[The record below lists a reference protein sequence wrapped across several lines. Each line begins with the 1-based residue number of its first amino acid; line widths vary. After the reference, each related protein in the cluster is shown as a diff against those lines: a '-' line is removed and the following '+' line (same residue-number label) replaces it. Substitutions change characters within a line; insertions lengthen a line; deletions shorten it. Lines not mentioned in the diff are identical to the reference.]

1 MITAQN
7 IDYYIAGRKII
18 DSVSFRLAEKQK
30 IGLVGRNGSGKST
43 LFRLLLSELE
53 RDSGDLTIPQDIK
66 IGWVQ
71 QHIPDTD
78 MPVLDY
84 VIASDA
90 ERTQLMQKLETTED
104 PNLLGDIYERLIH
117 IDAYTAEARAGEIL
131 KGLGFDKDMQA
142 RPLKHYSGGWR
153 MRVAL
158 AAALFQSPDLL
169 LLDEPTNHLD
179 FETSTW
185 LEGFLKTYP
194 RAILLISH
202 ERDFVNGIVD
212 GIFHLKKGQLKYYK
226 GNYDTF
232 ETNYKAQL
240 AADASY
246 NRRIESQRQHLQS
259 FVDRFRAKASKAA
272 QAQSRI
278 KMMEKLNPIQMT
290 PEDPTVK
297 FAFSTADVLAP
308 PMVRFEGLTLGYGE
322 HEVLKN
328 LKGGLNPEE
337 RIALLGANG
346 NGKSTF
352 VKFLAG
358 KLQPLKG
365 NVYISDKIR
374 VGYFDQHQYETLDQT
389 ATPYQII
396 HRLNPDIGDTKIRAH
411 LGRFGF
417 NTDMVSRQLSS
428 LSGGEKVRLVFCGL
442 CIDSPN
448 LLILDEP
455 TNHLDIEMR
464 DSLALALNEFSG
476 AVVLVSHDAHLINAV
491 ADELWVV
498 SNQKV
503 TQFRGNLS
511 EYRASI

>member
-7 IDYYIAGRKII
+7 LDYYIAGRKII
-18 DSVSFRLAEKQK
+18 DDVSFRLAEKQK
-30 IGLVGRNGSGKST
+30 IGLIGRNGSGKTT
-43 LFRLLLSELE
+43 LIKLMLGKIEL
-53 RDSGDLTIPQDIK
+53 DSGELSIPKDAK
-66 IGWVQ
+66 VGWVQ
-71 QHIPDTD
+71 QHIPDTQES
-78 MPVLDY
+78 VLGY
-84 VIASDA
+84 VIASDK
-90 ERTQLMQKLETTED
+90 ERTDLLAKLDTTED
-104 PNLLGDIYERLIH
+104 PNDLADIYDRLIH

-131 KGLGFDKDMQA
+131 KGLGFDKDMQEH
-142 RPLKHYSGGWR
+142 PLSNYSGGWR

-179 FETSTW
+179 FETAAW
-185 LEGFLKTYP
+185 LEVFLKSYP

-202 ERDFVNGIVD
+202 ERDFVNAVVD
-212 GIFHLKKGQLKYYK
+212 GIFHLKQGRLKYYK
-226 GNYDTF
+226 GDYDTF
-232 ETNYKAQL
+232 EHNYKSQL

-259 FVDRFRAKASKAA
+259 FVDRFRATASKAA

-278 KMMEKLNPIQMT
+278 KMMEKLDPVQLT

-297 FAFSTADVLAP
+297 FNFTAGDTIAP
-308 PMVRFEGLTLGYGE
+308 PLVRYETVSLGYDE
-322 HEVLKN
+322 NVVLER
-328 LKGGLNPEE
+328 LKGGMNPGE

-352 VKFLAG
+352 VKFLAN
-358 KLQPLKG
+358 KLKPLKG
-365 NVYISDKIR
+365 HVYMSDKVR
-374 VGYFDQHQYETLDQT
+374 VGYFDQHQYETLDQKS
-389 ATPYQII
+389 TPYQII
-396 HRLNPDIGDTKIRAH
+396 QRTKRDMNDTQVRAH

-417 NTDMVSRQLSS
+417 NTDMVSREIGS

-442 CIDSPN
+442 CIHSPN

-464 DSLALALNEFSG
+464 DSLALALNEFTG
-476 AVVLVSHDAHLINAV
+476 AVILVSHDSHLINAV

-498 SNQKV
+498 ANK
-503 TQFRGNLS
+503 TITPFKGTLS
-511 EYRASI
+511 QYRAQI